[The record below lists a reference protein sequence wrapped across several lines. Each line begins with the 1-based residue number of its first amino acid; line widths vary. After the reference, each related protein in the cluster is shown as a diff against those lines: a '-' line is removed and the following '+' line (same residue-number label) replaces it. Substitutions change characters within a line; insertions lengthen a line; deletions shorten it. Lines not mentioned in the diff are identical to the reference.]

1 MEPRRE
7 YEQEIDLKDL
17 MFAVLRKWRPIVL
30 LAIVFAL
37 LLGGFKILK
46 GLNQLKDEEY
56 VKQNQEEYEASLE
69 QYESTKTRLEK
80 ELGNIDHNIQT
91 QQKYHDESIILN
103 INPYDEYMESATF
116 YISTDYEI
124 MPGMLYQNPN
134 TATSI
139 LKGYMSIVQ
148 NGDMYNYVIG
158 KLKNKIGI
166 RYLKELVK
174 VEPDYTNNM
183 FDIIVIADTE
193 KRAADV
199 MRYIKGSI
207 EASHEKLTEAIGE
220 HDINIVDESSLVTV
234 DLDLEKKQKDFTNTM
249 DQLDTSLKDKTKE
262 LEDLEEPANTLLS
275 RRSILKS
282 SIKYAFLGGVLGAFM
297 VVFFICVVFL
307 MSDKLVNEKELKRRY
322 GIMVLGVF
330 RRQEKKRLFSG
341 IDRLIDRMEGTAERE
356 LEEAQ
361 TFEVAAANAGN
372 YIEDSRN
379 VLLVGTVSDGAI
391 AAVQDGLSPL
401 LSGVALSVGGNLGR
415 DAQAIKKAASCDAVI
430 IVEKRNK
437 SGFGEIEQELDV
449 IRSLG
454 KKVLG
459 CIVL

>member
-37 LLGGFKILK
+37 LLGGFKIFK

-56 VKQNQEEYEASLE
+56 VKQNQEEYKASLD
-69 QYESTKTRLEK
+69 QYNATKKRLEK
-80 ELGNIDHNIQT
+80 ELANIEENIES
-91 QQKYHDESIILN
+91 QQKYKDESILLN

-148 NGDMYNYVIG
+148 NGDMYNYVISR
-158 KLKNKIGI
+158 LKNKIGI
-166 RYLKELVK
+166 RYLKELIK
-174 VEPDYTNNM
+174 VEPDYANNM

-207 EASHEKLTEAIGE
+207 EMSHEKLTAAIGE
-220 HDINIVDESSLVTV
+220 HNINIVDESSLVTV
-234 DLDLEKKQKDFTNTM
+234 DLDLEKKQKDFTSTM
-249 DQLDTSLKDKTKE
+249 DSLDTSLKDKTKE
-262 LEDLEEPANTLLS
+262 LEELEEPANTLLS
-275 RRSILKS
+275 KRSILKS
-282 SIKYAFLGGVLGAFM
+282 SIKYAFLGGVLGVFM

-330 RRQEKKRLFSG
+330 RRQEKKRLFSFV
-341 IDRLIDRMEGTAERE
+341 DRLVDRMEGTAERE
-356 LEEAQ
+356 LADAQ

-379 VLLVGTVSDGAI
+379 VLLVGTVADQAI
-391 AAVQDGLSPL
+391 KMVQDGLAPL
-401 LSGVALSVGGNLGR
+401 LNGVTLSVGGNLGR

-430 IVEKRNK
+430 VVEKRNK

-454 KKVLG
+454 KKVIG

>member
-37 LLGGFKILK
+37 LLGGFKIFK

-56 VKQNQEEYEASLE
+56 VKQNQEEYEASLD
-69 QYESTKTRLEK
+69 QYNATKKRLEK
-80 ELGNIDHNIQT
+80 ELANIEENIES
-91 QQKYHDESIILN
+91 QQKYKDESILLN

-148 NGDMYNYVIG
+148 NGDMYNYVISR
-158 KLKNKIGI
+158 LKNKIGI

-174 VEPDYTNNM
+174 VEPDYANNM

-207 EASHEKLTEAIGE
+207 EMSHEKLTAAIGE
-220 HDINIVDESSLVTV
+220 HNINIVDESSLVTV
-234 DLDLEKKQKDFTNTM
+234 DLDLEKKQKDFTSTM
-249 DQLDTSLKDKTKE
+249 DSLDTSLKDKTKE
-262 LEDLEEPANTLLS
+262 LEELEEPANTLLS
-275 RRSILKS
+275 KRSSLKS
-282 SIKYAFLGGVLGAFM
+282 SIKYAFLGGVLGVFM

-330 RRQEKKRLFSG
+330 RRQEKKRLFSFV
-341 IDRLIDRMEGTAERE
+341 DRLVDRMEGTAEQ
-356 LEEAQ
+356 LADAQ

-379 VLLVGTVSDGAI
+379 VLLVGTVADQAI
-391 AAVQDGLSPL
+391 KMVQDGLAPL
-401 LSGVALSVGGNLGR
+401 LNGVTLSVGGNLGR

-430 IVEKRNK
+430 VVEKRNK

-454 KKVLG
+454 KKVIG

>member
-37 LLGGFKILK
+37 LLGGFKIFK

-56 VKQNQEEYEASLE
+56 VKQNQEEYEASLD
-69 QYESTKTRLEK
+69 QYNATKKRLEK
-80 ELGNIDHNIQT
+80 ELANIEENIES
-91 QQKYHDESIILN
+91 QQKYKDESILLN

-148 NGDMYNYVIG
+148 NGDMYNYVISR
-158 KLKNKIGI
+158 LKNKIGI
-166 RYLKELVK
+166 RYLKELLK
-174 VEPDYTNNM
+174 GEPDYANNM

-207 EASHEKLTEAIGE
+207 EMSHEKLTAAIGE
-220 HDINIVDESSLVTV
+220 HNINIVDESSLVTV
-234 DLDLEKKQKDFTNTM
+234 DLDLEKKQKDFTSTM
-249 DQLDTSLKDKTKE
+249 DSLDTSLKDKTKE
-262 LEDLEEPANTLLS
+262 LEELEEPANTLLS
-275 RRSILKS
+275 KRSILKS
-282 SIKYAFLGGVLGAFM
+282 SIKYAFLGGVLGVFM

-330 RRQEKKRLFSG
+330 RRQEKKRLFSFV
-341 IDRLIDRMEGTAERE
+341 DRLVDRMEGTAEQ
-356 LEEAQ
+356 LADAQ

-379 VLLVGTVSDGAI
+379 VLLVGTVADQAI
-391 AAVQDGLSPL
+391 KMVQDGLAPL
-401 LSGVALSVGGNLGR
+401 LNGVTLSVGGNLGR

-430 IVEKRNK
+430 VVEKRNK

-454 KKVLG
+454 KKVIG